1 MSTPAPY
8 LRTVSGDDRPM
19 PASPDAERA
28 AIGCVLLKE
37 ELLPDLEDLFVDDF
51 FLPAHREIW
60 EAVRALN
67 GRQQKLDIIAVQEE
81 IRSRGS
87 IGKLEGGGDYLVEC
101 AGFTPHAENAGFY
114 ANHIREKAALRRAY
128 KLCSEV
134 QSMILGGGGIDP
146 VRALARAGVN
156 DLENTGIGQGPVR
169 VGDEIPA
176 ALAMIEAKAKNPTS
190 YSVSTGIRRYDRK
203 IGLRPEQLIVV
214 AAPPSYGKSA
224 WATGVAAHNALRL
237 HVPSFILSVEMSR
250 QELIERFLASEA
262 SVPNGE
268 IGSGEALLTID
279 RRNAIWEAGAKIAEA
294 DVPLYVDDRESL
306 TIGQAVGTI
315 RRWYAQHLGPV
326 PPKGQAPKPAF
337 IAVDY
342 LQLLESDA
350 PEDDE
355 NRNQAVATM
364 TRAFK
369 RLAKSLRVPLVL
381 LCQLSRAWTK
391 RGGKPQ
397 LSDLRDSGAIEQDAD
412 QVIFPWREPQKDE
425 QGRELRGKSG
435 PAEWIVGKNRG
446 GLTGTIPVW
455 WEAPYTR
462 FDNLDDSQA
471 REI

>member
-8 LRTVSGDDRPM
+8 LRSVAGDDRSM

-60 EAVRALN
+60 ESIRALHV
-67 GRQQKLDIIAVQEE
+67 RHLKLDIIALQEE
-81 IRSRGS
+81 IKSRGS
-87 IGKLEGGGDYLVEC
+87 MPKLEGGAGYLVEC
-101 AGFTPHAENAGFY
+101 ASSTPHAENAAVY
-114 ANHIREKAALRRAY
+114 ATHIREKAGLRRAY

-134 QSMILGGGGIDP
+134 QSMILGGSSLEG
-146 VRALARAGVN
+146 VTAQARTGVAELENAGV
-156 DLENTGIGQGPVR
+156 GQGPVR
-169 VGDEIPA
+169 VGDEMMTA
-176 ALAMIEAKAKNPTS
+176 FANIEAKAKDPAS
-190 YSVSTGIRRYDRK
+190 HSVSTGIRRFDAK
-203 IGLRPEQLIVV
+203 LGGLRPGRLIVV
-214 AAPPSYGKSA
+214 AAPPGFGKTA
-224 WATGVAAHNALRL
+224 WASGVAAHNALRRI
-237 HVPSFILSVEMSR
+237 PSFMLSVEMDR

-279 RRNAIWEAGAKIAEA
+279 RRNALMEAAGRLAEP

-315 RRWYAQHLGPV
+315 RRWYATHLGPV
-326 PPKGQAPKPAF
+326 PPKDQPPKPAF

-342 LQLLESDA
+342 LQLLTADA
-350 PEDDE
+350 PEDGE
-355 NRNQAVATM
+355 NRNLVVAGM

-381 LCQLSRAWTK
+381 LSQLSRAWTK

-412 QVIFPWREPQKDE
+412 QVIFPWREPQKDDE
-425 QGRELRGKSG
+425 GREMRGKSG
-435 PAEWIVGKNRG
+435 PAEWIVAKNRG
-446 GLTGTIPVW
+446 GQTGTIAVW

-471 REI
+471 RDT